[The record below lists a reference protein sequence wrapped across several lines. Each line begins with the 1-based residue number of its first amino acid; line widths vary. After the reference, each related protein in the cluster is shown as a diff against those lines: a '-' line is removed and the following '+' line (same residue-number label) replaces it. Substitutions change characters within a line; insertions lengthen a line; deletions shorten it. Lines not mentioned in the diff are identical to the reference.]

1 MVNLRDHSSR
11 YPFPMSSTVR
21 WDRPLLQTLVAT
33 HMRLLPCIS
42 WKTPKRNLCHLD
54 WTFNIRTLNWTFTYG
69 IGLEEENKFKF
80 QFWTCHV
87 RTIKPTLWVY
97 SNGLW
102 SYRKLSV
109 LKKNIPSI
117 PNIFSPPPPSFPP
130 AKKRHVSP
138 NSALVSNPDS
148 EPCNPVELW
157 NLRVPCLQ
165 QDLSDQT
172 CQAFGLSD
180 PKFFGGQRV
189 LKRRKWVVSNENQG
203 NLPSFETG
211 RLLLWKSSFL
221 STSESDEGYKLLYN
235 KTSTVFGFC
244 HSGCI

>member
-109 LKKNIPSI
+109 LKKTSPAFRTYFPHLLLLFLLPRRGTLFGIVSTQKNNTAIIWLMRSWRQNI
-117 PNIFSPPPPSFPP
+117 
-130 AKKRHVSP
+130 
-138 NSALVSNPDS
+138 S
-148 EPCNPVELW
+148 EP
-157 NLRVPCLQ
+157 
-165 QDLSDQT
+165 
-172 CQAFGLSD
+172 
-180 PKFFGGQRV
+180 K
-189 LKRRKWVVSNENQG
+189 
-203 NLPSFETG
+203 
-211 RLLLWKSSFL
+211 
-221 STSESDEGYKLLYN
+221 
-235 KTSTVFGFC
+235 
-244 HSGCI
+244 

>member
-11 YPFPMSSTVR
+11 DPFPMSSTVR

-109 LKKNIPSI
+109 LKNNIPSI

-130 AKKRHVSP
+130 VKKRHVVWHCLNTKKQHCDNMIDAFLETKHIRAEISSP
-138 NSALVSNPDS
+138 PTNRSYVMCIPRTQMTLVLIGKGLVLGGWPSNIEVIWVLGNSL
-148 EPCNPVELW
+148 
-157 NLRVPCLQ
+157 
-165 QDLSDQT
+165 
-172 CQAFGLSD
+172 
-180 PKFFGGQRV
+180 
-189 LKRRKWVVSNENQG
+189 
-203 NLPSFETG
+203 
-211 RLLLWKSSFL
+211 
-221 STSESDEGYKLLYN
+221 
-235 KTSTVFGFC
+235 
-244 HSGCI
+244 